1 MPMVVILYENLVL
14 NVTSWTRKHS
24 EQLPHTHFTISFQI
38 ILWLRKLMLYSSV
51 FGNVEFLI
59 LHQLMRSCCYTTVFF
74 SSQKLH
80 FLLSSSID
88 NKKTFFSNGLN
99 FWLTQQFNIEP
110 KQAKVIDHERSTGSF
125 FERTYQV
132 VDISKGRRHDNRFGI
147 SMFPSIK
154 A

>member
-1 MPMVVILYENLVL
+1 MKTQSLRYIIDQKTL
-14 NVTSWTRKHS
+14 
-24 EQLPHTHFTISFQI
+24 EQLPYTHFTISFQI
-38 ILWLRKLMLYSSV
+38 ILWWGKLMLYSV

-59 LHQLMRSCCYTTVFF
+59 LLWLMRSCCYTTVFF